1 MKYKYIERSN
11 AVRGDFLGISFKIGS
26 ININSQN
33 TNTTA
38 SVGENQQSG
47 WTSNRKTNNGFGVQV
62 GLFQNT
68 TNNTVIYDNDV
79 IDGNMIDKN
88 KIPSTQV

>member
-1 MKYKYIERSN
+1 M
-11 AVRGDFLGISFKIGS
+11 RGDFLAISFNIGS

-47 WTSNRKTNNGFGVQV
+47 WTSNRKTNNGFGVQA

-68 TNNTVIYDNDV
+68 NNNIVIYDKDV
-79 IDGNMIDKN
+79 NDGNMIDKN
-88 KIPSTQV
+88 NIPSTQVV